1 MALSAIERAIWHIE
15 AHLSDPFSLEETA
28 RAAGVSKFH
37 LSRVF
42 GLLIGMSPSAFV
54 RGRRLT
60 RAAHDLAAGAPDILS
75 VALDAGYGSHE
86 AFTRAFRA
94 QFGLA
99 PETVRE
105 NGSVETLSLVEA
117 KTMSDLPTIAI
128 AEPEIVER
136 GPILAAGLEERFSFS
151 ERGSIPTLWQKFM
164 PLMMQIP
171 DIRPGTTYG
180 VMSGSV
186 MGEDGFDYAAVIAVE
201 SIDDIPSG
209 LSAVRIPRLNCAVFR
224 HGGHVAEVG
233 AVCNAIYT
241 DWVPRSDQRPA
252 EGPIQMIEH
261 YPASFNAM
269 TGEGGFEI
277 WLPLS
282 D

>member
-1 MALSAIERAIWHIE
+1 MSAIERAIWHIE
-15 AHLSDPFSLEETA
+15 AHLAEPFSLEETA

-37 LSRVF
+37 LSRTF
-42 GLLIGMSPSAFV
+42 GLLVGMSPSAFV

-60 RAAHDLAAGAPDILS
+60 KAARELAAGAPDILS

-86 AFTRAFRA
+86 AFTRAFSA
-94 QFGLA
+94 QFGRS
-99 PETVRE
+99 PEAVRQE
-105 NGSVETLSLVEA
+105 GSLEPLSLVEA
-117 KTMSDLPTIAI
+117 RTMSDLPTIKL
-128 AEPEIVER
+128 AEPEIAER
-136 GPILAAGLEERFSFS
+136 GPILAAGLQERFRFS

-164 PLMMQIP
+164 PLMMQVP

-186 MGEDGFDYAAVIAVE
+186 LGEDGFDYAAAIAVDA
-201 SIDDIPSG
+201 IDDIPQG
-209 LSAVRIPRLNCAVFR
+209 LSAVKIPRLNCAIFR

-233 AVCNAIYT
+233 AVCNSIYQDWLSRT
-241 DWVPRSDQRPA
+241 DHKPA
-252 EGPIQMIEH
+252 EGAIQMIEH
-261 YPASFNAM
+261 YPASFNPM

-277 WLPLS
+277 WLPLA